1 MIGIRIEPTGSTASA
16 RTPENAVRRAYRMM
30 CLAALC
36 GNTRV
41 TASFYVDGKC
51 VRSKVTRRDL
61 AGSTGLALAESTI
74 LRGAVASADRDRVG
88 YSRKV
93 RVA

>member
-1 MIGIRIEPTGSTASA
+1 MITIRIEPTGATARA

-41 TASFYVDGKC
+41 TASFYVDGEL
-51 VRSKVTRRDL
+51 VRSRVTRRDL
-61 AGSTGLALAESTI
+61 GKHGLPLVEETV